1 MQVAIKDVVD
11 FYNQY
16 PEEIG
21 NLLVDTRF
29 GYKTIEFADIT
40 AYDSLV
46 VELCLDNGCTLYT
59 SPEHRLLSNNNW
71 LPVNNLMIGSSVH
84 TRQGMNTVQSLRVLP
99 TREDLYDLQ
108 VAEVHEFYANDVVSH
123 NSSILS
129 ALSYALYGQ
138 ALTNIR
144 KDNLINVINKKNL
157 VVSVE
162 FEKDGVSYRIERGR
176 KPNFFRYYV
185 ADKQITDAS
194 GDESQGES
202 KDTQAQIDQVL
213 GISFQMFRQIICL
226 NTYAEPFLSMGAARQ
241 REIIEELMGIT
252 LLSQKAENL
261 KELIRTTRTEIEREE
276 FQLATV
282 RNSNQKILQTISD
295 AQQRMHTW
303 NAQQDDQIQ
312 ELQSALDALSH
323 LDPDQEIRSH
333 EQNAARSELLNMQRD
348 LNTQLRSEQR
358 ELNHAQKEQQRVL
371 TQYMSLQDH
380 NCPMCGQ
387 HMHDHT
393 HDLMIQECETQIH
406 ALDAQIQKLQAQEA
420 SLIAQLSEVSQ
431 ALELVPY
438 VNTTYGNLT
447 EALNHKNSVHALQ
460 KELQTLREQ
469 QNPYT
474 DQIHSLNQALQ
485 DVSMDTL
492 NELMS
497 LRDHQEFLLR
507 LLTNKDSF
515 IRKRIIDQN
524 ITYLNHRLMEYLNHL
539 GISHTVKFS
548 NDLGVEINY
557 LGQDMDFANLSRGE
571 STRVSLSLS
580 WAFRDM
586 FEQMH
591 TSCNLLMIDEILDQ
605 GTDQQGVERALE
617 ILKGMARDRL
627 KSIFL
632 ISHREE
638 LVARVN
644 NVLTV
649 TKENGF
655 TTIQSGASDD

>member
-1 MQVAIKDVVD
+1 MIHIRNVTLKNFLSVGAVTQSVTLAPSGLTLVLG
-11 FYNQY
+11 
-16 PEEIG
+16 E
-21 NLLVDTRF
+21 NLDQGGAGSR
-29 GYKTIEFADIT
+29 
-40 AYDSLV
+40 
-46 VELCLDNGCTLYT
+46 NGC
-59 SPEHRLLSNNNW
+59 
-71 LPVNNLMIGSSVH
+71 GKSSV
-84 TRQGMNTVQSLRVLP
+84 
-99 TREDLYDLQ
+99 
-108 VAEVHEFYANDVVSH
+108 
-123 NSSILS
+123 LS

-144 KDNLINVINKKNL
+144 KDNLINVINKKNM

-162 FEKDGVSYRIERGR
+162 FEKDGVQHRIERGR

-202 KDTQAQIDQVL
+202 KDTQAQIDRVL
-213 GISFQMFRQIICL
+213 GISFQMFKQIICL

-276 FQLATV
+276 FQIATV
-282 RNSNQKILQTISD
+282 RNSNQKILQTITDTHTRLDNWHSQTQ
-295 AQQRMHTW
+295 AQM
-303 NAQQDDQIQ
+303 Q
-312 ELQSALDALSH
+312 ELQAALDALSH
-323 LDPDQEIRSH
+323 LDPDHEIRSH

-348 LNTQLRSEQR
+348 LNTQLKSENR
-358 ELNHAQKEQQRVL
+358 ELLHAEKEQQRIL
-371 TQYMSLQDH
+371 KQYMSLQSH
-380 NCPMCGQ
+380 NCPTCGQ
-387 HMHDHT
+387 HMHDVKHEQ
-393 HDLMIQECETQIH
+393 MIVQCESQIG
-406 ALDAQIQKLQAQEA
+406 ALDTQIQKLQTNVTKLMDQIQE
-420 SLIAQLSEVSQ
+420 ISE

-438 VNTTYGNLT
+438 VNTTYDSLT
-447 EALNHKNSVHALQ
+447 EALNHKNSVQSLQ
-460 KELQTLREQ
+460 KELQSLSERP
-469 QNPYT
+469 NPYT

-485 DVSMDTL
+485 DVNMD
-492 NELMS
+492 NVNQLMS

-524 ITYLNHRLMEYLNHL
+524 ITYLNHRLQEYLNHL

-591 TSCNLLMIDEILDQ
+591 MSCNLLMIDEILDQ
-605 GTDQQGVERALE
+605 GTDQMGVERSLE
-617 ILKGMARDRL
+617 ILKGMARDRN

-655 TTIQSGASDD
+655 TTIQSGGSDD